1 MTLYNYRIFYIQLH
15 EMPQMENI
23 LISQS
28 KTTNT
33 DIAHKDW
40 KTWVLVFHPSSAP
53 VCLAI
58 NWEQKP

>member
-1 MTLYNYRIFYIQLH
+1 
-15 EMPQMENI
+15 MPQMENI